1 MGCSHSL
8 ISEEM
13 VRDRKISRQ
22 LKKDY
27 VNDSKIAKL
36 LLLGAGK
43 IYEKSSQ
50 MYLNIIHYFQC
61 GKFENF
67 STTASQGSKE
77 NTFDMILMN
86 LEPLTFHIS
95 KY

>member
-43 IYEKSSQ
+43 NYEKSS
-50 MYLNIIHYFQC
+50 
-61 GKFENF
+61 
-67 STTASQGSKE
+67 
-77 NTFDMILMN
+77 
-86 LEPLTFHIS
+86 
-95 KY
+95 